1 MKNFVHLHVHTEYS
15 LLDGCARISKLVEKV
30 KENGGKAVAITDHGN
45 MAGALTFYTECYKNG
60 VKPIIGCEFYVAF
73 DRKYK
78 TGKAD
83 TAHLVLLAK
92 NNEGYNNLLKLNGIA
107 ATEGFYYK
115 PRIDY
120 EVLAEHSKGLI
131 CLSACLAGHIP
142 QFLLQHR
149 YDEAKDLAIRLRDM
163 FEPGDFYIELQNHNL
178 PEQIEILEPLNNLA
192 KEIGVKTVA
201 TNDAHYINREDA
213 EMQDVLMCV
222 QMGRYLDETNRLK
235 FDTEEFYVKTR
246 EEMEEALGAYPEAL
260 DTTNEIADK
269 CFITIK
275 AKNHGEIPGM
285 PEGTSL
291 RANENFI
298 PKYVPRDGSDTYDYL
313 KNLCEEG
320 LKKKYKEI
328 TPEIRARADEELS
341 IIKEQGFVEY
351 FLVVWDY
358 INYAKEN
365 GIPVGPGRGSGAGSI
380 VAYTSGITNVDPIKY
395 DLLFERF
402 IHRERVSMPDFDV
415 DFCYDRRNE
424 VIEYAKQKYH
434 PENVSYIGT
443 FGTMAAKN
451 AIRDVGRVMR
461 LPLPDVNK
469 VCKEIPAKLPDG
481 IKKPPVL
488 KYYFGTTGKEE
499 NEKFIIPALRK
510 MYDEDPFIK
519 RVVDMSIKLEGMP
532 RQTSTHACGI
542 LIAPEPVDTF
552 VPLARNGE
560 EIATQYSMIELECLG
575 LLKMDFLGLRTL
587 TDIDKAQKLVKKNH
601 GIDIDFY
608 DMEYD
613 DKNVYDLIGTGNT
626 VTIFQLESPGFQRF
640 MKNLKPTC
648 LEDIIA
654 GISLYR
660 PGPMQYID
668 DYVRNKH
675 NPDKIKYDHEC
686 LKPILEAT
694 YGIIVYQEQVMKI
707 VQVMGGYTLGQADNV
722 RRIMGK
728 KKVEKMAAEKEKF
741 IYGWQDPT
749 GQKSI
754 PGALALGIPEDVAR
768 KVFAD
773 MENFAKYAFNKSHA
787 AAYAY
792 LAYQTAYLKCY
803 YPREFLAA
811 VLNNRITTS
820 DEIKKYV
827 IYAKSQKI
835 EVLKPDINKSET
847 YFSVEGECLRFGL
860 AALKNV
866 GVNVC
871 DSIVE
876 ERNKNGEFKSLED
889 LISRLDPSII
899 NKRWIEAMILSGAF
913 DCFGVHRSQ
922 MRNVFELIVERNA
935 KDKRNQAGGQFTMF
949 GDMISADAGFDKVDY
964 PNIKEYDDQTKLKYE
979 KEILG
984 VYISGHPLD
993 NYIDKLEK
1001 FNFNST
1007 MMPKKREEGEEDEEG
1022 FEEVYEEES
1031 EENADTTKA
1040 TDGMSVVC
1048 GGIIT
1053 ESKKLLTKKG
1063 NKEMAFLKVEDLYG
1077 TFDVMIFPNQYDRY
1091 KDQLKEDA
1099 LVTIY
1104 GKLSIPEDREPSILP
1119 DKLVFWDT
1127 VTDAEPE
1134 VVEEPEIKEPV
1145 KEKKLYL
1152 KFDTTNKELEK
1163 KVKNILSSYLGTER
1177 VVVKCE
1183 KTGQTLSYGFK
1194 VNVNNYLLNELG
1206 GIIKDEY
1213 IKYM

>member
-15 LLDGCARISKLVEKV
+15 LLDGCARISKLIEKV

-45 MAGALTFYTECYKNG
+45 MAGSLTFYAECYKNG
-60 VKPIIGCEFYVAF
+60 IKPIIGCEFYVCF
-73 DRKYK
+73 DRTQK

-83 TAHLVLLAK
+83 AAHLILLAK
-92 NNEGYNNLLKLNGIA
+92 NDEGYHNLLKLNGIA

-120 EVLAEHSKGLI
+120 DALEKHSKGLI

-178 PEQIEILEPLNNLA
+178 PEQIEILEPLNQLA
-192 KEIGVKTVA
+192 KDIGVKTVA
-201 TNDAHYINREDA
+201 TNDAHYINKDDA

-235 FDTEEFYVKTR
+235 FSTDEFYVKTR
-246 EEMEEALGAYPEAL
+246 EEMEQVLGAYPEAL

-269 CFITIK
+269 CFVTIK
-275 AKNHGEIPGM
+275 AKNHGDIKGM
-285 PEGTSL
+285 PEGTTL

-298 PKYVPRDGSDTYDYL
+298 PKYETPDGSTPYEFL

-320 LKKKYKEI
+320 LKKKYKVI
-328 TPEIRARADEELS
+328 TPEIRKRADEELAL
-341 IIKEQGFVEY
+341 IKEQGFVEY

-358 INYAKEN
+358 INYAVQN

-424 VIEYAKQKYH
+424 VIEYAKRKYH

-451 AIRDVGRVMR
+451 AIRDVGRVTR

-469 VCKEIPAKLPDG
+469 ICKEIPAKLPEG

-510 MYDEDPFIK
+510 MYDEDPAIK
-519 RVVDMSIKLEGMP
+519 RVIDMSIKLEGMP

-542 LIAPEPVDTF
+542 LIAPEPVDEF

-560 EIATQYSMIELECLG
+560 EIATQYSMIELESLG

-587 TDIDKAQKLVKKNH
+587 TDIDKALKLIKKDWNV
-601 GIDIDFY
+601 DIDFY
-608 DMEYD
+608 DMDYD
-613 DKNVYDLIGTGNT
+613 DPNVYNLIGTGNT

-640 MKNLKPTC
+640 MKNLKPTN

-675 NPDKIKYDHEC
+675 NPDKIVYDHEC

-707 VQVMGGYTLGQADNV
+707 VQVMAGYTLGQADNV

-728 KKVEKMAAEKEKF
+728 KKVEKMAEEREKF
-741 IYGWQDPT
+741 IYGWQDPK
-749 GQKSI
+749 GEKSI
-754 PGALALGIPEDVAR
+754 PGALAKGISEDVAR

-811 VLNNRITTS
+811 VLNNRITAA

-835 EVLKPDINKSET
+835 EVLKPDINKSDT
-847 YFSVEGECLRFGL
+847 YFSVEGDKLRFGL

-866 GVNVC
+866 GINVC
-871 DSIVE
+871 DSIVA
-876 ERNKNGEFKSLED
+876 ERNRNGAFKSLED
-889 LISRLDPSII
+889 LISRIDVSVI
-899 NKRWIEAMILSGAF
+899 NKRWVEAMILSGAF

-922 MRNVFELIVERNA
+922 MRSVFELVLDRNA
-935 KDKRNQAGGQFTMF
+935 KDKRSAATGQINLF
-949 GDMISADAGFDKVDY
+949 GTVMPIDPITY
-964 PNIKEYDDQTKLKYE
+964 PSIKEYDNQTKLKYE
-979 KEILG
+979 KEVLG

-993 NYIDKLEK
+993 NYIDKLDK
-1001 FNFNST
+1001 FTFNST
-1007 MMPKKREEGEEDEEG
+1007 MAPKKTFGEEDLEEET
-1022 FEEVYEEES
+1022 FEEDFEDE
-1031 EENADTTKA
+1031 DTPRVE
-1040 TDGMSVVC
+1040 DGMSVVC
-1048 GGIIT
+1048 GGIVTDI
-1053 ESKKLLTKKG
+1053 KKLLTKKG
-1063 NKEMAFLKVEDLYG
+1063 NKEMAFLTVEDLYG
-1077 TFDVMIFPNQYDRY
+1077 TFDVMLFPAQYERY
-1091 KDQLKEDA
+1091 KDKLKEDS
-1099 LVTIY
+1099 LITIV
-1104 GKLSIPEDREPSILP
+1104 GKVSIPEGRDLSILP
-1119 DKLVFWDT
+1119 DKISFWDSA
-1127 VTDAEPE
+1127 VD
-1134 VVEEPEIKEPV
+1134 VEPEIIEEPATKEV
-1145 KEKKLYL
+1145 EKKLYL
-1152 KFDTTNKELEK
+1152 KFDTTNKTLETKIK
-1163 KVKNILSSYLGTER
+1163 KILANYPGNEQ
-1177 VVVKCE
+1177 VVIKCE
-1183 KTGQTLSYGFK
+1183 KTSKVLSYSFK
-1194 VNVNNYLLNELG
+1194 IGVNNYLLNELA
-1206 GIIKDEY
+1206 GIIKSEY
-1213 IKYM
+1213 IIYR